1 MTNAI
6 LCHNNK
12 LTLSATPLGIVN
24 NNHCSDISRHASD
37 PAPTAK
43 MKPYIAVPIVVALV
57 HRAWS
62 RKSLTPLGIIVAALT
77 AIAHAI
83 HPWSAPLTLLVVFYL
98 GGTKVTKV
106 RTIHSSTRH
115 TVHPPGQT

>member
-1 MTNAI
+1 
-6 LCHNNK
+6 
-12 LTLSATPLGIVN
+12 
-24 NNHCSDISRHASD
+24 
-37 PAPTAK
+37 
-43 MKPYIAVPIVVALV
+43 MKPYIAIPVLAALV

-83 HPWSAPLTLLVVFYL
+83 HPWSAPLALLVVFYL

-106 RTIHSSTRH
+106 RFMRHSLNRPTR
-115 TVHPPGQT
+115 